1 VPHPL
6 RESGHSL
13 LRAQLTHGRQVFAA
27 GSLEVVSEAILK
39 YERSTMNPK
48 QRTPGNA
55 THRLTPAE
63 SEECRYLVAQVTARA
78 REVLREC
85 GEPELS
91 RSVIEAMLRVP
102 RARFVPPHHENL
114 AYANTALS
122 IGHGQTISQP
132 LIVALMTHLLRIDP
146 AHTILEVGTGSGYQ
160 AAVLGELA
168 KQVYTVEVIPALG
181 AAAGERLEALGYDN
195 VRVRIGD
202 GCEGWPEH
210 APYDGIIVTAA
221 TPEIP
226 TELVNQLRPGARL
239 VIPLGA
245 VTEVQWLS
253 VVHELGSGECT
264 IQRILPVRFVPL
276 TGGNARFMSRE

>member
-1 VPHPL
+1 
-6 RESGHSL
+6 
-13 LRAQLTHGRQVFAA
+13 
-27 GSLEVVSEAILK
+27 
-39 YERSTMNPK
+39 MNPRPRK
-48 QRTPGNA
+48 PGNA
-55 THRLTPAE
+55 TRRLAPAE
-63 SEECRYLVAQVTARA
+63 SEECRDLVTQVTAES

-102 RARFVPPHHENL
+102 RARFVPSHDGNL

-132 LIVALMTHLLRIDP
+132 LIVALMTHLLQVEP
-146 AHTILEVGTGSGYQ
+146 AHTILEIGTGSGYQ

-168 KQVYTVEVIPALG
+168 KQVYTVEVVPVLG
-181 AAAGERLEALGYDN
+181 AAAGERLEALGYSN

-202 GCEGWPEH
+202 GCEGWPGH

-226 TELVNQLRPGARL
+226 TELVSQLRPGARL

-245 VTEVQWLS
+245 TMEVQWLS
-253 VVHELGSGECT
+253 VVHEQGSGEFT
-264 IQRILPVRFVPL
+264 IKRILPVRFVPL
-276 TGGNARFMSRE
+276 TGGNSRFVTR